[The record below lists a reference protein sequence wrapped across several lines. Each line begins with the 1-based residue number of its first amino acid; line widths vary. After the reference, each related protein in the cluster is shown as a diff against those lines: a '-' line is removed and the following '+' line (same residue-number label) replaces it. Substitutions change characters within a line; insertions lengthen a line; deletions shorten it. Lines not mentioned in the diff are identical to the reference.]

1 MPRRRCEN
9 ETLQVRVFL
18 THQERKSAFCVL
30 PRRRCVPYLHTSDIR
45 RTHRRRGLTMLT
57 SAQRYKAD
65 FVATRQRFWQKR
77 RKSSPC
83 DYHIPGILSRFPL
96 YTKRRNRFLRQYF
109 AVLTLAQGRGPI
121 LRQHGKVL
129 GRNAGIPCCADAN
142 SAFCAVGLSTRQ
154 RKRTPERQRR
164 RCKRRKEGCKRRE
177 EG

>member
-9 ETLQVRVFL
+9 DTLQVRVFL

-45 RTHRRRGLTMLT
+45 RTHRRRGLTM
-57 SAQRYKAD
+57 SHRHRG
-65 FVATRQRFWQKR
+65 TRPISWQHGNVFGKNAGNPR
-77 RKSSPC
+77 RVIIISPVFF
-83 DYHIPGILSRFPL
+83 SRFPL
-96 YTKRRNRFLRQYF
+96 YTKRRNRFLRQCF

-121 LRQHGKVL
+121 LRQHGNLL

-154 RKRTPERQRR
+154 RKRTPERRR
-164 RCKRRKEGCKRRE
+164 RCKRRE
-177 EG
+177 EV